1 MLRPFHAAMIALAL
15 LGGGCAVTQEIE
27 TALFDT
33 RKVNLA
39 ENSYAAAD
47 MLAQQAKAYMTHQ
60 TPLSTVILSNV
71 AAPEE
76 TTPFGQQVANHLGAR
91 FVQLGYNVQALPLP
105 PGSVPDAAPMALS
118 GAMSA
123 PPPSRQ
129 MGMQASNGRN
139 VVLTGSYTRGKND
152 ILVSLRMIQLPD
164 QRVIAAYDYTLPLT
178 GDLRPMSMTA
188 AEHQKAAENPVG
200 TLFGA
205 N

>member
-1 MLRPFHAAMIALAL
+1 MLRPFHAVMIALAL

-60 TPLSTVILSNV
+60 TPLNTVILSNV
-71 AAPEE
+71 AAPQE

-91 FVQLGYNVQALPLP
+91 FVQLGYNVQALPLL
-105 PGSVPDAAPMALS
+105 PGSVPDSAPMALS
-118 GAMSA
+118 GAVPA
-123 PPPSRQ
+123 PPPRQ
-129 MGMQASNGRN
+129 MGMQASSGRN
-139 VVLTGSYTRGKND
+139 VFLTGTYTRGKSE
-152 ILVSLRMIQLPD
+152 ILVSLRMIQSPD
-164 QRVIAAYDYTLPLT
+164 QRVIAAYDYTLPVT
-178 GDLRPMSMTA
+178 GDLRPMAMTA

>member
-1 MLRPFHAAMIALAL
+1 MLRPFHAAMIAFSL

-60 TPLSTVILSNV
+60 TPLSTVVLSNV
-71 AAPEE
+71 AAPQE

-105 PGSVPDAAPMALS
+105 PGSVPDSAPMALS
-118 GAMSA
+118 GAASA
-123 PPPSRQ
+123 PPPRQ
-129 MGMQASNGRN
+129 MGLQASSGRN
-139 VVLTGSYTRGKND
+139 VFLTGTYTRGKSE
-152 ILVSLRMIQLPD
+152 ILVSLRMIQSPD
-164 QRVIAAYDYTLPLT
+164 QRVIAAYDYTLPAT
-178 GDLRPMSMTA
+178 GDLRPMAMTA